1 MCQGEKTAHPRA
13 RVRGRVINGPDFLCP
28 SKIHLQPG
36 PQALPNPLHPS
47 QPVLPTLNRQ
57 VGLPLSSQSANILGP
72 PCRPHSPPP
81 SPIPREMALGFG
93 AGASQACLPLDV
105 MSQQQ
110 SPRPMARLWGL
121 HLVLGV
127 FTEVTSPPHP
137 GHRRESPNSPREKQ
151 PAIYNRKSKQ
161 RHLKA

>member
-1 MCQGEKTAHPRA
+1 MDRTSCVPLRSTFSLAPRPSPSLSILPA
-13 RVRGRVINGPDFLCP
+13 CP
-28 SKIHLQPG
+28 PHSEQAGGTSSELPICKHLR
-36 PQALPNPLHPS
+36 
-47 QPVLPTLNRQ
+47 T
-57 VGLPLSSQSANILGP
+57 

-121 HLVLGV
+121 HLVLEF